1 MIDMKIT
8 SHFPMSRTAIAKHLN
23 ILAEAKL
30 ISGHKSGREK
40 IYLLHPEPLAELKQW
55 VSYYERFWE
64 NKLSVLKHVV
74 ENHDDQQLKLMEPT
88 SKDTKDRKK

>member
-1 MIDMKIT
+1 MDHDRNNSRKSGKSGNTFLMIDMKIT

-40 IYLLHPEPLAELKQW
+40 IYLLHPEPLAEQNNGSRIMNDSGKTNFP
-55 VSYYERFWE
+55 Y
-64 NKLSVLKHVV
+64 
-74 ENHDDQQLKLMEPT
+74 
-88 SKDTKDRKK
+88 